1 MLVGVLVCLA
11 AFAWSCAS
19 PRSLRLFLE
28 RVYPPVMVL
37 ALLYSYLP
45 GSAVFLPLNLLVGY
59 AIPVAGTYLFI
70 FAWFFLV
77 AAQDMENG
85 LLSILLAWVLTVLLR
100 AFFEFFDGG
109 AAKLAISAL
118 LVCLMWGL
126 LLFQSK
132 RVDES
137 LPMVAN
143 KPSENRASYVHALR
157 SIWRFRTIRY
167 SINHLFRVMFPF
179 LVVVLCALPFIGM
192 DSLVVTAAA
201 IYITYSF
208 MGLSLQVL
216 CLQTAHDYGVNPVFC
231 ISFQIGVSL
240 CTQGLGYLL
249 GNAVN
254 IAVLSSIPPLAS
266 IALISVAMLALVM
279 YLTRGLSISQ
289 EEEGRDIEFLSLS
302 RKAHRTGE
310 GDDGETAVPWDDD
323 VKYADRL
330 SIRCDL
336 IGKKYYLSQREIEV
350 MHLFARGYTMA
361 AIAQEL
367 FISENTVKT
376 HMRRLYAK
384 VGVHKK
390 QQLLSM
396 LNNYVE

>member
-1 MLVGVLVCLA
+1 
-11 AFAWSCAS
+11 
-19 PRSLRLFLE
+19 
-28 RVYPPVMVL
+28 
-37 ALLYSYLP
+37 
-45 GSAVFLPLNLLVGY
+45 
-59 AIPVAGTYLFI
+59 
-70 FAWFFLV
+70 
-77 AAQDMENG
+77 
-85 LLSILLAWVLTVLLR
+85 
-100 AFFEFFDGG
+100 
-109 AAKLAISAL
+109 
-118 LVCLMWGL
+118 
-126 LLFQSK
+126 
-132 RVDES
+132 
-137 LPMVAN
+137 
-143 KPSENRASYVHALR
+143 
-157 SIWRFRTIRY
+157 
-167 SINHLFRVMFPF
+167 MFPF

>member
-1 MLVGVLVCLA
+1 
-11 AFAWSCAS
+11 
-19 PRSLRLFLE
+19 
-28 RVYPPVMVL
+28 
-37 ALLYSYLP
+37 
-45 GSAVFLPLNLLVGY
+45 
-59 AIPVAGTYLFI
+59 
-70 FAWFFLV
+70 
-77 AAQDMENG
+77 
-85 LLSILLAWVLTVLLR
+85 
-100 AFFEFFDGG
+100 
-109 AAKLAISAL
+109 
-118 LVCLMWGL
+118 
-126 LLFQSK
+126 
-132 RVDES
+132 
-137 LPMVAN
+137 
-143 KPSENRASYVHALR
+143 
-157 SIWRFRTIRY
+157 
-167 SINHLFRVMFPF
+167 
-179 LVVVLCALPFIGM
+179 
-192 DSLVVTAAA
+192 
-201 IYITYSF
+201 
-208 MGLSLQVL
+208 
-216 CLQTAHDYGVNPVFC
+216 
-231 ISFQIGVSL
+231 
-240 CTQGLGYLL
+240 
-249 GNAVN
+249 
-254 IAVLSSIPPLAS
+254 
-266 IALISVAMLALVM
+266 MLALVM

-289 EEEGRDIEFLSLS
+289 KEEGRDIEFLSLS